1 MASEQECF
9 VLDLPR
15 QSRDTCIVC
24 GGHAHSAYTT
34 LLIDDSPTAYC
45 VPQHPYN
52 HLRVAMFDEDVR
64 SHDTSIKETFS
75 DGPLSG
81 SSVRKAVVLDEDG
94 LPDLGRLSLSE
105 EKKVVSATNGQGLE
119 WVDPGYDITLLAVIG
134 ILEEM
139 KEQRSVVAWVRN
151 EGLWGGAKAPNE
163 KKETK
168 APITAM
174 LSIETLYAS
183 MSPAASTASPSHP
196 RRDLVK
202 LLAGLGT
209 SEANDKHSSSVL
221 SSTINQGPYKAHTN
235 VLYRHHKVL

>member
-1 MASEQECF
+1 
-9 VLDLPR
+9 
-15 QSRDTCIVC
+15 
-24 GGHAHSAYTT
+24 
-34 LLIDDSPTAYC
+34 
-45 VPQHPYN
+45 
-52 HLRVAMFDEDVR
+52 MFDEDVR

-168 APITAM
+168 AVTPADVNNEGDESKVATGSADGSTNDQNDPKQISIAVGNGGPSGT
-174 LSIETLYAS
+174 LSPTKAWFQDAENLRYWAVRGRAVCT
-183 MSPAASTASPSHP
+183 
-196 RRDLVK
+196 R
-202 LLAGLGT
+202 LGIDPD
-209 SEANDKHSSSVL
+209 EHGVER
-221 SSTINQGPYKAHTN
+221 I
-235 VLYRHHKVL
+235 

>member
-1 MASEQECF
+1 
-9 VLDLPR
+9 
-15 QSRDTCIVC
+15 
-24 GGHAHSAYTT
+24 
-34 LLIDDSPTAYC
+34 
-45 VPQHPYN
+45 
-52 HLRVAMFDEDVR
+52 MFDEDVR

-168 APITAM
+168 AVTPADVNNESDESKVATGSADGSTNDQNDPKQISIAVGNGGASGT
-174 LSIETLYAS
+174 LSPTKAWFQDAENLRYWAVRGRAVCT
-183 MSPAASTASPSHP
+183 
-196 RRDLVK
+196 R
-202 LLAGLGT
+202 LGIDPD
-209 SEANDKHSSSVL
+209 EHGVER
-221 SSTINQGPYKAHTN
+221 I
-235 VLYRHHKVL
+235 